1 MSNHSTQ
8 MTRLVEWGVASRSL
22 DCDGESGD
30 YYAVKLIHSGALL
43 AVVDGLGH
51 GKQAAESAKLAVS
64 TVYEYTEDSILSVF
78 ARCHEQLKGT
88 RGVVMSLAL
97 FNAADRT
104 MTWAGVGNVEGLLI
118 RRRIDS
124 ATRANSLMLGSGVI
138 GDRLPRVRASIKT
151 VSPGDFVILSTD
163 GIRTGFDEGLNLRS
177 TPQQIANSI
186 MASHK
191 RDDDDALVLVAR
203 YVGL

>member
-1 MSNHSTQ
+1 MSNHSAQ
-8 MTRLVEWGVASRSL
+8 VTRLIEWGVASRSL

-30 YYAVKLIHSGALL
+30 YYAVKLIQSGALL

-64 TVYEYTEDSILSVF
+64 TVCEHTENSIPSIFV
-78 ARCHEQLKGT
+78 RCHEQLKGT

-97 FNAADRT
+97 FNAANRT
-104 MTWAGVGNVEGLLI
+104 MTWAGIGNVEGLLI

-124 ATRANSLMLGSGVI
+124 AARANSLMLGSGVI
-138 GDRLPRVRASIKT
+138 GYRLPHVRASIKT

-177 TPQQIANSI
+177 PPQQIADSI
-186 MASHK
+186 LASHR

-203 YVGL
+203 YVGS

>member
-1 MSNHSTQ
+1 MSNHSAQ
-8 MTRLVEWGVASRSL
+8 VTRLIEWGVASRSL
-22 DCDGESGD
+22 DCGEESGD
-30 YYAVKLIHSGALL
+30 CYAVKLIHCGALL

-64 TVYEYTEDSILSVF
+64 TVCEHTENSIPSIFV
-78 ARCHEQLKGT
+78 RCHEQLKGT

-104 MTWAGVGNVEGLLI
+104 MAWAGIGNVEGLLI

-124 ATRANSLMLGSGVI
+124 AARANSLMLRSGVI
-138 GDRLPRVRASIKT
+138 GYRLPHVRASIKT

-177 TPQQIANSI
+177 PPQQIANSI
-186 MASHK
+186 LASHR

-203 YVGL
+203 YVGS

>member
-1 MSNHSTQ
+1 MSNHSAQ
-8 MTRLVEWGVASRSL
+8 VTRLIEWGIASRSL

-30 YYAVKLIHSGALL
+30 CYAVELIHSGALL
-43 AVVDGLGH
+43 VVVDGLGH

-64 TVYEYTEDSILSVF
+64 TVCEHTENSIPSIFV
-78 ARCHEQLKGT
+78 RCHEQLKGT

-104 MTWAGVGNVEGLLI
+104 MTWAGIGNVEGLLF

-124 ATRANSLMLGSGVI
+124 AARSNSLMLGSGVI
-138 GDRLPRVRASIKT
+138 GYRLPHVRASTNT

-163 GIRTGFDEGLNLRS
+163 GIRTGFDKGLNLRS
-177 TPQQIANSI
+177 PPQQIADSI
-186 MASHK
+186 LASHG

-203 YVGL
+203 YVGS